1 MLDYLDNNVD
11 YLERIGVKIGPD
23 RTVPKK
29 HGVPRIFILKKDAQG
44 VNDMKSLAA
53 SIVRR
58 EGLAKMDIGDL
69 NKALVM
75 NKDKYMDSNLIFKGE
90 EAIYG
95 TRLSQKQGQ
104 DKQKEVEADPY
115 EALNTGVNYGYKAPK
130 F

>member
-1 MLDYLDNNVD
+1 MPPKGKLYADQATVLVNGQHLKYNVHPDTMLELSD
-11 YLERIGVKIGPD
+11 E
-23 RTVPKK
+23 
-29 HGVPRIFILKKDAQG
+29 QG

-69 NKALVM
+69 NKALVV
-75 NKDKYMDSNLIFKGE
+75 NKDRYMGSNLIFKGE

-95 TRLSQKQGQ
+95 SRQSKKQEP
-104 DKQKEVEADPY
+104 DRQKEVEADPY